1 MAKTCLMV
9 KATRKP
15 KFSTRQ
21 YNRCPNCG
29 RARGYIRK
37 FSLCRLCFR
46 KMAHRGELPG
56 VVKSSW

>member
-1 MAKTCLMV
+1 MAKTSLMV

-15 KFSTRQ
+15 KFAVRK

-29 RARGYIRK
+29 RSRGYIGK